1 MFSRSRFGQ
10 KSLCTGCGDL
20 FCGLQWEWFKRTPC
34 LLNQVSIAQNLSRI
48 CSNGLFF
55 RKFLSQHF
63 RGLSFG
69 FRALHSAQK
78 HFRKL
83 SRTLISPAFANCPE
97 LSQAF
102 ANKQFAQSFA
112 DLSRLHVLLS
122 QRHNINHSS
131 NCYKVKFNVIG
142 CNFNVVGLGER
153 EGWTARPQAAAAAA
167 ASCAAQQPGLRP
179 LLGGGT

>member
-102 ANKQFAQSFA
+102 ANKQFARSFA

-122 QRHNINHSS
+122 RRHYTLSS
-131 NCYKVKFNVIG
+131 LQIVTIHLVFLEVCLF
-142 CNFNVVGLGER
+142 
-153 EGWTARPQAAAAAA
+153 WTHPQIQK
-167 ASCAAQQPGLRP
+167 SHG
-179 LLGGGT
+179 